1 MNFTNDPTLNYH
13 SSNSIQMGNEELARK
28 IAELQQRN
36 TNINMQA
43 QVSPTPLWDE
53 IDKIED
59 SLSSVQKEHLMQNAE
74 YVDSLQYVTKLVQ
87 DEELRIIRPR
97 IESSK
102 IGQEALQRHLTLMR
116 RLKKEVAQA
125 EEQRSAM
132 LDDYM
137 HNHSDLTW
145 NEYVAMKRKGG
156 RS

>member
-1 MNFTNDPTLNYH
+1 MNFSNDPTLNYP
-13 SSNSIQMGNEELARK
+13 SSDSIQMGNEELARR

-102 IGQEALQRHLTLMR
+102 MGQEALQRHLTLMR

-137 HNHSDLTW
+137 RNHSDLTW